1 MKKAFLVFSLCLVLA
16 LAGLT
21 AAAVTLH
28 DSRDDVEV
36 TLTTRAGDPFQAQ
49 GLTVQQQAR
58 FADSLLWNL
67 TIPAHDPVLAKTD
80 CSYYARGLEWTV
92 HEETPLSLYTN
103 ESSVHYIDGPHTD
116 LTADVVAGDSA
127 LSQLVPLLNELAE
140 QTQPG
145 KSFSRTIPPSDYL
158 DAIPYSVYA
167 SLPNTALRYDE
178 NTLDHHDTEGMI
190 PRFFQKAFPLD
201 FAPEEV
207 WTVSVKKRTTGYI
220 EEASYSSNG
229 PTPQV
234 DLITDYNDQALYLA
248 LGQDTWPQ
256 PDYSRFPQGNGVYRM
271 DITQGEKQELDYME
285 VQSLTNIFPIPDE
298 AMVLDL
304 TLDGAGSLLVTWY
317 DAGDYRCTI
326 LDTET
331 LEPTETFTLF
341 HLPWSFS
348 EVIVYDNYSDEEYS
362 YETRSYV
369 YLRAIPKENC
379 ILFLGETQLWLFLP
393 TEEGWQE
400 QFHVRLGDSLYFPY
414 YSDKQVDIAWNGEK
428 LALASTSSMW
438 TVGLDL
444 LVYDDTGELL
454 FNGRY
459 DSSLTEQPDEE
470 GYRGTGD
477 VVLMDGEEIS
487 LAWE

>member
-1 MKKAFLVFSLCLVLA
+1 MKKAFLVFSLCLVLV

-21 AAAVTLH
+21 TVAVTLH

-36 TLTTRAGDPFQAQ
+36 TLTTLAGDPVQAQ
-49 GLTVQQQAR
+49 GLTARQQAR
-58 FADSLLWNL
+58 FSDHLLWDL
-67 TIPAHDPVLAKTD
+67 TIPAQDPVLAETD
-80 CSYYARGLEWTV
+80 FSYSARDMTWLA

-116 LTADVVAGDSA
+116 LTADVVAGDPA

-145 KSFSRTIPPSDYL
+145 KSFSRTISPSDYL

-190 PRFFQKAFPLD
+190 PRFFQEAFPLD

-207 WTVSVKKRTTGYI
+207 WTVTVKKRTTGYI

-256 PDYSRFPQGNGVYRM
+256 PDFSRFPQGNGVYRM
-271 DITQGEKQELDYME
+271 DIVEEKDMNYME

-326 LDTET
+326 LDEAT

-379 ILFLGETQLWLFLP
+379 ILFLGETQFWLFLP

-444 LVYDDTGELL
+444 LVYDGTGDLL
-454 FNGRY
+454 FNGHY
-459 DSSLTEQPDEE
+459 DTSLTHHPNTE
-470 GYRGTGD
+470 GYEYHSD
-477 VVLMDGEEIS
+477 VVLMDGEEIR